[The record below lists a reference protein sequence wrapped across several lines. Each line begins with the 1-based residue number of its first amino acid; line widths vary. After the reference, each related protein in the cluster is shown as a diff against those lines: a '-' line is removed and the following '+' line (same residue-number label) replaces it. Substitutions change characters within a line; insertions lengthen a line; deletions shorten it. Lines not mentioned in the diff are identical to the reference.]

1 MSVLETL
8 LDANVHCHAEYRGG
22 LANHLPMALVAL
34 HRLGATDARLQA
46 FAAAYGAKLEPA
58 PPAVDWPPAQPW
70 KAWLGDPSAWP
81 AYRALFAQWLV
92 HEGRDGV
99 LPQVLPALL
108 PGCGAAAFHGL
119 IRTAYAVESGHTGE
133 LADGLAY
140 WACRF
145 LPLPEEAGERGREDD
160 PGVVIDALRAAMQP
174 WRSDAGLIVE
184 RMQAAAQHPAFASH
198 IARLRV
204 GDETLAAL
212 ARLALARYA
221 QCGDFTV
228 LHLATASHAMRALLP
243 FVDEPLPALRSF
255 WVACAAAAASV
266 RERPMPAPLAAPLP
280 GWPEIVARAIASD
293 DEHVHKLV
301 HTSRAQEAAYGW
313 DECRAAA
320 ARAVATAL

>member
-1 MSVLETL
+1 MSVLEGL
-8 LDANVHCHAEYRGG
+8 LDANVHHHAEYRGG

-34 HRLGATDARLQA
+34 HRLGAADARLQA
-46 FAAAYGAKLEPA
+46 FADAYGGKLEAA

-70 KAWLGDPSAWP
+70 KASFGDPSAWP

-99 LPQVLPALL
+99 LPQVLPALM

-145 LPLPEEAGERGREDD
+145 LPLPHAGERGREDD
-160 PGVVIDALRAAMQP
+160 PRVVLDALRDAMRP
-174 WRSDAGLIVE
+174 WQSDAGLIVE
-184 RMQAAAQHPAFASH
+184 RMQAAALHPAFVPHA
-198 IARLRV
+198 ARLRV
-204 GDETLAAL
+204 GDATLAAL

-221 QCGDFTV
+221 QGGDFTV
-228 LHLATASHAMRALLP
+228 LHMATASHALRLLLP
-243 FVDEPLPALRSF
+243 FVDEPLPVLRNF

-266 RERPMPAPLAAPLP
+266 RVSPLPAPLGTLP
-280 GWPEIVARAIASD
+280 DWPEIVKRAIASD

-301 HTSRAQEAAYGW
+301 HTARAQEAVYGW
-313 DECRAAA
+313 DDCRRAA
-320 ARAVATAL
+320 ARAVVAN